1 MNVEPPLDAVAS
13 APDCP
18 RKARGRALKS
28 SALLTGSRLLLYAL
42 SFTRNLILVRML
54 TKADFG
60 LAAVFGLT
68 IGLLE
73 VAGRMAFGQQV
84 VQNRAGDSESFLATS
99 HAFQLGAGISGTLL
113 MALSSVPLAR
123 LFEVPQAWPYF
134 AMLGCV
140 PFFKAFEHL
149 DVFRQQRELKFVPS
163 AVAEV
168 IPQLVVTA
176 AALPLTLWLR
186 DYRVIVW
193 LMAAN
198 AALSTVMSHLVAE
211 RRYQCQ
217 WHPEHG
223 KPMLLFSWPLL
234 LNGLLMFACQE
245 ADQVLVAKSFS
256 LSDLGVYAL
265 ALTLVSIP
273 WFIFAPV
280 ASSVM
285 LPILSKSQDQP
296 ERFRRAYGQAAAYA
310 ATASMFLLL
319 PMIVAGEHITTLLY
333 GAKYLGA
340 GPLVALL
347 AAASAI
353 RFARFAPAVA
363 AMAQTDTFNQ
373 LYGNLWRT
381 ISLPLAIGL
390 VLISGGNVLAVAACA
405 LVGEM
410 VAVTASVTRLCRRQK
425 IPLRDNL
432 PAGLYLTVFLTCGLL
447 ASFWGSYHWSVW
459 MNVGVATLLFLA
471 SQAASMLIFPN
482 TWTLLWSAMGWR
494 EQDDL
499 AAIPAVKPAE

>member
-1 MNVEPPLDAVAS
+1 MNAEPPLKESV
-13 APDCP
+13 PDCP
-18 RKARGRALKS
+18 RKAHGRALKS
-28 SALLTGSRLLLYAL
+28 SALLTGSRLLVYSL

-84 VQNRAGDSESFLATS
+84 VQNRAGDSDSFLATS
-99 HAFQLGAGISGTLL
+99 HAFQLGAGLCGALL
-113 MALSSVPLAR
+113 MGLLSVPLAR
-123 LFEVPQAWPYF
+123 LFEVPHAWPYF
-134 AMLGCV
+134 ALLGGV

-149 DVFRQQRELKFVPS
+149 DVFRQQREMKFLPS
-163 AVAEV
+163 ALAEV

-176 AALPLTLWLR
+176 AAFPLTLWLK

-198 AALSTVMSHLVAE
+198 AALSTVMTHLVAE
-211 RRYQCQ
+211 HRYRCQ

-223 KPMLLFSWPLL
+223 KPMLMFSWPLL

-296 ERFRRAYGQAAAYA
+296 ERFRIAYGQAAAYA
-310 ATASMFLLL
+310 ATASMFVLL
-319 PMIVAGEHITTLLY
+319 PLIIAGEHITTLLY

-340 GPLVALL
+340 GPVVALL

-363 AMAQTDTFNQ
+363 AMARADTMNQ

-381 ISLPLAIGL
+381 ISLPLAIGVVML
-390 VLISGGNVLAVAACA
+390 GRASVLAVAACA
-405 LVGEM
+405 LVGEI
-410 VAVTASVTRLCRRQK
+410 VAVVASVTRLCRRQN
-425 IPLRDNL
+425 IPMRDNL
-432 PAGLYLTVFLTCGLL
+432 AAGLYLATFLSCGLL
-447 ASFWGSYHWSVW
+447 ASFWGFRHWSVW
-459 MNVGVATLLFLA
+459 MNVVATTLLLLA

-494 EQDDL
+494 AQNSIG
-499 AAIPAVKPAE
+499 AIPVVKPVE

>member
-1 MNVEPPLDAVAS
+1 MNVEPPLEPVVT

-18 RKARGRALKS
+18 RKAHRRALKS
-28 SALLTGSRLLLYAL
+28 SALLSSSRLLVYAL

-99 HAFQLGAGISGTLL
+99 HAFQLGAGISGALL

-123 LFEVPQAWPYF
+123 LFEVPHAWPYF
-134 AMLGCV
+134 ALLGCV

-149 DVFRQQRELKFVPS
+149 DVFRQQRELKFMPS
-163 AVAEV
+163 AIAEV

-198 AALSTVMSHLVAE
+198 AAFSTVMTHLVAE

-217 WHPEHG
+217 WYPEHG

-245 ADQVLVAKSFS
+245 ADQILVAKSFS
-256 LSDLGVYAL
+256 LSALAGYAL

-273 WFIFAPV
+273 WFIFAQTG
-280 ASSVM
+280 SSLM
-285 LPILSKSQDQP
+285 LPILSRSRD
-296 ERFRRAYGQAAAYA
+296 EWDRYRAAYRECVTYA
-310 ATASMFLLL
+310 AMASVFLLL
-319 PMIVAGEHITTLLY
+319 PLIVAGEHIATLLY
-333 GAKYLGA
+333 GVKYAGVGMVVAILG
-340 GPLVALL
+340 
-347 AAASAI
+347 AASAV
-353 RFARFAPAVA
+353 RFVRFTPAIA
-363 AMAQTDTFNQ
+363 AMARADTVNQ
-373 LYGNLWRT
+373 LYANLVRAV
-381 ISLPLAIGL
+381 SVPLAIGVVATMNGDL
-390 VLISGGNVLAVAACA
+390 VLIAACA
-405 LVGEM
+405 LVAE
-410 VAVTASVTRLCRRQK
+410 AAAALFSIYRLRQRQG

-432 PAGLYLTVFLTCGLL
+432 AAGVFIAAFLSAGLAVVFVGAGSWNLWIASGATALL
-447 ASFWGSYHWSVW
+447 MIAALVTSL
-459 MNVGVATLLFLA
+459 LLFR
-471 SQAASMLIFPN
+471 N
-482 TWTLLWSAMGWR
+482 TWTGLGRTAGLTWR
-494 EQDDL
+494 GRL
-499 AAIPAVKPAE
+499 APVA

>member
-1 MNVEPPLDAVAS
+1 MSAELPLQEPVA
-13 APDCP
+13 DCP
-18 RKARGRALKS
+18 RKAHGRALRS
-28 SALLTGSRLLLYAL
+28 SALLTGSRLLVYSL

-60 LAAVFGLT
+60 LAAVFGMT

-84 VQNRAGDSESFLATS
+84 VQNRAGDSDSFLATS
-99 HAFQLGAGISGTLL
+99 HTFQLGAGLCGALL
-113 MALSSVPLAR
+113 MGLLSVPLAH
-123 LFEVPQAWPYF
+123 LFEVPHAWPYF
-134 AMLGCV
+134 ALLGCV

-149 DVFRQQRELKFVPS
+149 DVFRQQREMKFLPS
-163 AVAEV
+163 AIAEV
-168 IPQLVVTA
+168 TPQLIVTV
-176 AALPLTLWLR
+176 AALPMTLWLK

-198 AALSTVMSHLVAE
+198 AALSTVMTHLMAE
-211 RRYQCQ
+211 HRYRCQ

-223 KPMLLFSWPLL
+223 KQMLLFSWPLL

-256 LSDLGVYAL
+256 LGDLGMYAL
-265 ALTLVSIP
+265 ALSLVSIP

-280 ASSVM
+280 ASSLM
-285 LPILSKSQDQP
+285 LPIFSKAQDHP
-296 ERFRRAYGQAAAYA
+296 ERFRIAYGQAAAYA
-310 ATASMFLLL
+310 ATASMFVLL
-319 PMIVAGEHITTLLY
+319 PLIIAGEHITTLLY

-340 GPLVALL
+340 GPIVALL

-363 AMAQTDTFNQ
+363 AMAKADTMNQ
-373 LYGNLWRT
+373 LYANLWRT
-381 ISLPLAIGL
+381 ISLPLAIGA
-390 VLISGGNVLAVAACA
+390 VLLSGANVIAVAACA
-405 LVGEM
+405 LAGEI
-410 VAVTASVTRLCRRQK
+410 VAATASVVRLCRRQN
-425 IPLRDNL
+425 IPIRDNL
-432 PAGLYLTVFLTCGLL
+432 PAILYLATFLACGLFV
-447 ASFWGSYHWSVW
+447 SFYGLRNWGAWTT
-459 MNVGVATLLFLA
+459 VAATTLLLLA

-494 EQDDL
+494 ERNDL
-499 AAIPAVKPAE
+499 HAIPVGKPIE